1 MDQQSAEAVFAVTQ
15 DPHLPLASLLALL
28 RSFCVAGISSRTISG
43 LQPAVRVG
51 ATRAHDRSTSVP
63 LGRCT
68 LFRCTQKSH
77 CDCHSDVT
85 SGFCIEHSRPKRR
98 TPIARR
104 TELGGQ
110 SVAKRVGD
118 KGRVQV
124 RGASRRP
131 DPPFSPCLS
140 WTFAD
145 WCHRVSGVCVRDHG
159 ISVRCTR
166 VASCVP
172 ACYPCEA
179 AIANDALRWGEL
191 GRPSSVHG
199 SGQKVGRKSPLS
211 NEKKNRSIF
220 AKKAK
225 LFHAKAQR
233 AFKCGDGRRGRE
245 KKAGNRCLR
254 LALCRWLSLK
264 FWPSFS
270 LLLR

>member
-43 LQPAVRVG
+43 FQPAVRVG

-68 LFRCTQKSH
+68 LFRCIQQPH

-98 TPIARR
+98 TPVARR

-245 KKAGNRCLR
+245 KRQEIVAFGS
-254 LALCRWLSLK
+254 LSADG
-264 FWPSFS
+264 
-270 LLLR
+270 